1 MNPTQRQAWM
11 RDALDMA
18 FQALAAWPG
27 LQDKLVYKGAR
38 VLALRL
44 GGEQRASYDLD
55 ANLLLA
61 FAKEHPSRDEQAEV
75 LGDMFRQA
83 IRAHTGAQ
91 DPVRYE
97 LLEVRVRHTPP
108 ADHPLGWNAFA
119 VVVKLRDFM
128 NEGVRGLPSLEF
140 DVAAPEELGNHA
152 IAPLGVG
159 GGTVF
164 AYTLERIAG
173 EKLRAFLSSLPA
185 YRGKVG
191 KPGDAVRAKD
201 LYDVAKILGRHP
213 IDETG
218 FWADAAEEFRLA
230 CASRFI
236 DCVGIETFAEDVDI
250 TRATYGADA
259 TLPGDI
265 GFDDAWGAI
274 ETIIRAW
281 DASGV
286 FPLHCPLSAD
296 GSGQRS

>member
-1 MNPTQRQAWM
+1 MNPTQRQAWI

-61 FAKEHPSRDEQAEV
+61 FAKKHPDRDVQAEV
-75 LGDMFRQA
+75 LGDMFKQA
-83 IRAHTGAQ
+83 IRTHAEAQ

-97 LLEVRVRHTPP
+97 LLDVRVRHTPP
-108 ADHPLGWNAFA
+108 ADHPMGWNAFS
-119 VVVKLRDFM
+119 VVVRLRDFM
-128 NEGVRGLPSLEF
+128 HEGVRGLPSLAF
-140 DVAAPEELGNHA
+140 DVAAPEALGDHA

-159 GGTVF
+159 GETVF

-185 YRGKVG
+185 YRDKVG

-201 LYDVAKILGRHP
+201 LYDVANILDRHP
-213 IDETG
+213 IDEAE
-218 FWADAAEEFRLA
+218 FWGDAAGEFGLA

-236 DCVGIETFAEDVDI
+236 DCTGIETFAEDVDV
-250 TRATYGADA
+250 TRATYEADA

-265 GFDDAWGAI
+265 GFDAAWQAI
-274 ETIIRAW
+274 EAIVRAW
-281 DASGV
+281 EAAGV
-286 FPLHCPLSAD
+286 FPLHHPLPA
-296 GSGQRS
+296 GGPEPA